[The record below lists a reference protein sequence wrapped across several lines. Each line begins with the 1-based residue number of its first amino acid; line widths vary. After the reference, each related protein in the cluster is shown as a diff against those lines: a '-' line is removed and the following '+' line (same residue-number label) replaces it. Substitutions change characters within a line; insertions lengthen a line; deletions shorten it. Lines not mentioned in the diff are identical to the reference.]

1 MTSMKGVSSYMR
13 SIWAVQQC
21 EIVLLDDSSN
31 PSFTFLALS
40 KS

>member
-1 MTSMKGVSSYMR
+1 MEGVSSYMR
-13 SIWAVQQC
+13 SISAIQQS

-31 PSFTFLALS
+31 PSFTLLALS